1 MRPGEIPH
9 VWCSR
14 CERPVTWQRAAYVP
28 GERAWR
34 VTVQCHGEASE
45 TAIADSDLEGF
56 EIIGAIAFQPG
67 VPAAVL
73 VKEVTTC

>member
-14 CERPVTWQRAAYVP
+14 CERPVTWQQAAYVP

-34 VTVQCHGEASE
+34 VTVLCHGETSG
-45 TAIADSDLEGF
+45 TAFADSELEGF
-56 EIIGAIAFQPG
+56 EIIGAIAFQPDA
-67 VPAAVL
+67 PAAVL